1 MLWLKQGE
9 QHKKIERLV
18 KALFALAW
26 FTSMARKVGE
36 FFHQN
41 VQASSQLTLYFGYI
55 IVNVDNTLII
65 VLQETR
71 EVKKGTMD
79 IM

>member
-36 FFHQN
+36 FFH
-41 VQASSQLTLYFGYI
+41 
-55 IVNVDNTLII
+55 
-65 VLQETR
+65 
-71 EVKKGTMD
+71 
-79 IM
+79 